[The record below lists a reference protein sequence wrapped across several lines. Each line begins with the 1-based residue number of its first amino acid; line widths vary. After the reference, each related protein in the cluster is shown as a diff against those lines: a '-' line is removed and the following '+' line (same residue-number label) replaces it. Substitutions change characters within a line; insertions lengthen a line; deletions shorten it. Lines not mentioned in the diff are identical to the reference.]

1 MSNDT
6 QQSSSATPS
15 VDSSLLQQQLQQ
27 LALSK
32 WFTVFLS
39 GLIAIAPF
47 AIDVYLPSMSE
58 IASHFNTDMAAANL
72 TLSSYLI
79 GNAIGQFFGGSLSDQ
94 LGRRPV
100 GIFGLLLFIVS
111 SVFII
116 FAPSIEWVQFFR
128 VSQALGGGFAAVIV
142 MASVRDV
149 YPSSEVGSRYAN
161 VVMVVYLAPLVA
173 PIIGAVLTLVGWQSV
188 FVFLVAYAS
197 LCLLVLFFF
206 VPETLAHKPKRFEV
220 SGLFRGYQYVIQHK
234 INGDRAGLKL
244 AFFSGL
250 SAAVFL
256 SFLVNSAM
264 IYMHFFGL
272 NAFQFAVAF
281 ACNALMLMAGNRIAA
296 KMMKQGGELQILNK
310 AHLIQL
316 GLLLVLVFSVAA
328 QAYNFW
334 SVFILLQLTLLIHGA
349 IVSLAGAAFIK
360 NFEVHSGSASSLMA
374 TLRLVIGGLL
384 GGAAALWSEGHL
396 LPVLF
401 AMLGAQVLARL
412 VLMSLK
418 K

>member
-1 MSNDT
+1 
-6 QQSSSATPS
+6 
-15 VDSSLLQQQLQQ
+15 
-27 LALSK
+27 
-32 WFTVFLS
+32 
-39 GLIAIAPF
+39 
-47 AIDVYLPSMSE
+47 
-58 IASHFNTDMAAANL
+58 
-72 TLSSYLI
+72 
-79 GNAIGQFFGGSLSDQ
+79 
-94 LGRRPV
+94 
-100 GIFGLLLFIVS
+100 
-111 SVFII
+111 
-116 FAPSIEWVQFFR
+116 
-128 VSQALGGGFAAVIV
+128 
-142 MASVRDV
+142 
-149 YPSSEVGSRYAN
+149 
-161 VVMVVYLAPLVA
+161 
-173 PIIGAVLTLVGWQSV
+173 
-188 FVFLVAYAS
+188 
-197 LCLLVLFFF
+197 
-206 VPETLAHKPKRFEV
+206 
-220 SGLFRGYQYVIQHK
+220 
-234 INGDRAGLKL
+234 
-244 AFFSGL
+244 
-250 SAAVFL
+250 
-256 SFLVNSAM
+256 
-264 IYMHFFGL
+264 
-272 NAFQFAVAF
+272 
-281 ACNALMLMAGNRIAA
+281 MLMAGNRIAA